1 MKCKANKTGCR
12 KEFAVL
18 DVKRKRRNIE
28 LARYMKEQLQAIS
41 EAELS

>member
-28 LARYMKEQLQAIS
+28 LVTVYEGATASNL
-41 EAELS
+41 